1 MTKDNESVKV
11 MIVDDHPV
19 VWQGMKMLLE
29 SQEGID
35 VVTVAENGVDAI
47 KFLTENDDV
56 QIDVVLLDLNM
67 PEMNGIDTC
76 KAIRELREDTQVVV
90 LTSHHEDAM
99 VFPAIKAG
107 ALSYLLKNSP
117 YTEIIDAVRAAA
129 KGEARLHPRIAQKL
143 MQDIAGTR
151 PKLDTL
157 TARELE
163 VLKELAQGKDNK
175 LIAKDLGL
183 SDQTVKVHVSN
194 ILSKLYL
201 GDRTQ
206 AAIYALKQGLVP
218 LDEV

>member
-47 KFLTENDDV
+47 MFLTENDDV